1 MDDEQKRK
9 LAAIISSVLSLVAIG
24 ISLSSAGYIP
34 P

>member
-1 MDDEQKRK
+1 MEDEQKRK
-9 LAAIISSVLSLVAIG
+9 LAAIISVLLSLTAIG

>member
-9 LAAIISSVLSLVAIG
+9 LAAIISIVLSLTAIA

>member
-9 LAAIISSVLSLVAIG
+9 IAAIISVLLSLTAIG
-24 ISLSSAGYIP
+24 IVLVSEGYIP

>member
-9 LAAIISSVLSLVAIG
+9 FAAILSIVFSLIAIG

>member
-9 LAAIISSVLSLVAIG
+9 IAAIISVLLSLTAIG
-24 ISLSSAGYIP
+24 ISLGSAGYIP

>member
-1 MDDEQKRK
+1 MDDKQKRK
-9 LAAIISSVLSLVAIG
+9 LAAIISIVLSLTAIG

>member
-1 MDDEQKRK
+1 MEDEQKQK
-9 LAAIISSVLSLVAIG
+9 IAAIISVLLSLTAIG